1 MSIIMGLLEIL
12 VALALIFAIAF
23 AVYGIISTM
32 FKYKGEKEM
41 EELMNRNSYFYD
53 DDEYEDMY

>member
-1 MSIIMGLLEIL
+1 MSTLLKIL

-32 FKYKGEKEM
+32 FKYKAEKEI
-41 EELMNRNSYFYD
+41 EELMKRNSYFYD
-53 DDEYEDMY
+53 DDEYEDIY